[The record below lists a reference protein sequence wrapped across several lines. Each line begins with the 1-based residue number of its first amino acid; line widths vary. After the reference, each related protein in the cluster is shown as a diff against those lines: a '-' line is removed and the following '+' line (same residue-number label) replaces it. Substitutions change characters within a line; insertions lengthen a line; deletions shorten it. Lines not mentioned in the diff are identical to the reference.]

1 MLENRLSINIDKAN
15 IVYETINYSI
25 MKPLVIT
32 LFISMLPSLL
42 TISYAGDSG
51 GKGSSVP
58 STGTNSLAL
67 DEQWS
72 QFIQLVDNKDYGGL
86 ENFLENLED
95 KQSFLESQY
104 TEEDEEV
111 TYTPLHYASMKSV
124 PSMIELLI
132 SQGANVNA
140 IATNQATPLH
150 YAVAA
155 RRENAVQCLLLANA
169 SLKSGDEKKFTPLS
183 VAILRAYRAHQRY
196 QAYRAYQEY
205 QKYLDL
211 VKCIKCIIEYRIQHH
226 EYRQE
231 ENKAI
236 LAAQDNLDNTP
247 VHYAFSSGDE
257 AIATQI
263 VALLT
268 RLDPSDIE
276 HIMQMKNK
284 DGKTPQEAIQNQSSL
299 SALQKKINQK
309 ILK

>member
-1 MLENRLSINIDKAN
+1 M
-15 IVYETINYSI
+15 
-25 MKPLVIT
+25 
-32 LFISMLPSLL
+32 
-42 TISYAGDSG
+42 
-51 GKGSSVP
+51 
-58 STGTNSLAL
+58 
-67 DEQWS
+67 
-72 QFIQLVDNKDYGGL
+72 
-86 ENFLENLED
+86 
-95 KQSFLESQY
+95 
-104 TEEDEEV
+104 
-111 TYTPLHYASMKSV
+111 
-124 PSMIELLI
+124 
-132 SQGANVNA
+132 
-140 IATNQATPLH
+140 
-150 YAVAA
+150 
-155 RRENAVQCLLLANA
+155 
-169 SLKSGDEKKFTPLS
+169 
-183 VAILRAYRAHQRY
+183 
-196 QAYRAYQEY
+196 
-205 QKYLDL
+205 

>member
-15 IVYETINYSI
+15 IVYENINYSI

-196 QAYRAYQEY
+196 
-205 QKYLDL
+205 LDL

-276 HIMQMKNK
+276 HIMQIKNK